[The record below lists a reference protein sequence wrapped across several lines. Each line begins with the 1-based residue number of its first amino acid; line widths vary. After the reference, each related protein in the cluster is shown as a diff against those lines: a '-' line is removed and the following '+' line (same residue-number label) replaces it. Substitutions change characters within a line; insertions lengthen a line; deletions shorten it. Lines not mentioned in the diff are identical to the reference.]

1 VSASPAVGQD
11 WKIEGYLGSSHGHLT
26 MDGVDLVALARERGT
41 PLFVYSARRIVETAR
56 TIKTVFAASHPRSTI
71 CYAAK
76 ALSTIKVLRLLHEE
90 GIALEVNSGGELFR
104 AKLAGIP
111 PQAIVFNGVAKSKT
125 EIAEA
130 LSPPIKAINVD
141 SLFELERIGE
151 VAAGLG
157 RQARVTLRIVPEVDS
172 PTSPG
177 NRTGSEGTK
186 FGILLHELDRAMQ
199 LLRDHPNSLRL
210 VGIHAHVGS
219 QITDTGPYVSAAN
232 VLVEQARRLQ
242 DGLGL
247 RLEHVNLGGGFP
259 LPYMRGVDRTPQG
272 DIFAPRID
280 SADIARAGLA
290 PLHKGLGDQIEIL
303 VEPGRRM
310 VGDSAVMLSSV
321 ENVKKRAGH
330 EWLYLD
336 AGYNTIVESYT
347 YKWYY
352 HSLTANKLDE
362 PLSEFRVVGP
372 LCDNGDAFFDVDGEQ
387 TLARVLKADPRL
399 AASRDL
405 LESTLVRLP
414 PTRRLARTTGPGDLV
429 AFLDTGAYT
438 LDQITPNNGRPRP
451 EVGMLDADGSY
462 EVMRRRDSYTD
473 LLFNE
478 VI

>member
-1 VSASPAVGQD
+1 MRQD
-11 WKIEGYLGSSHGHLT
+11 WEIEGYLESHRGRLA
-26 MDGVDLVALARERGT
+26 MEGVDLVTLAQERGT
-41 PLFVYSARRIVETAR
+41 PLFVYSARRIVQTAR
-56 TIKTVFAASHPRSTI
+56 AMKAIFAASHPRSRI

-76 ALSTIKVLRLLHEE
+76 ALSTIKVLRLLHAE

-111 PQAIVFNGVAKSKT
+111 PDAIVFNGVSKSKA
-125 EIAEA
+125 EITEA

-186 FGILLHELDRAMQ
+186 FGILLRELDRAME
-199 LLRDHPNSLRL
+199 LLRRQPQALRL

-219 QITDTGPYVSAAN
+219 QITDTGPYLSAAQ

-242 DGLGL
+242 DSLGL
-247 RLEHVNLGGGFP
+247 QLEHVNFGGGFP
-259 LPYMRGVDRTPQG
+259 LPYMRGVNRTPQG

-290 PLHKGLGDQIEIL
+290 PLRKGLGEQIEIL

-321 ENVKKRAGH
+321 ENVKSRAGR

-336 AGYNTIVESYT
+336 AGYNIIVESYT

-362 PLSEFRVVGP
+362 PLSEFRVAGP

-387 TLARVLKADPRL
+387 TLARLLKADPRF
-399 AASRDL
+399 AEFQDL

-414 PTRRLARTTGPGDLV
+414 PTRKLARSTGPDDIV
-429 AFLDTGAYT
+429 AFLDVGAYT

-451 EVGMLDADGSY
+451 EVGILDADGRY
-462 EVMRRRDSYTD
+462 EIMRRRDSYTD